1 MCENSLNFRTPQPRC
16 YFWRAANIA
25 NSGRGPRKVPL
36 QSIRLVLP
44 ATWPP
49 NSFSGPHPI
58 RGILLYAQNI
68 AQILSGFLAPKLP
81 WGELLSRPVVVSPA
95 TLAGVGEA
103 I

>member
-1 MCENSLNFRTPQPRC
+1 MCKNSLNFRTPNHDVIFGGPPTSL
-16 YFWRAANIA
+16 IA
-25 NSGRGPRKVPL
+25 EGGPRQVPL

-95 TLAGVGEA
+95 ALAGVGEA